1 MATMFA
7 RHKVNDYGN
16 WKRAY
21 DEFVS
26 VRKEKGVT
34 GASVHR
40 DASDPNIIIVTHQ
53 FNDVN
58 TAMAFANSEELKSAM
73 ANAGV
78 AGPPEIWFSEDI
90 ERTSY

>member
-7 RHKVNDYGN
+7 KHKVNDYGN
-16 WKRAY
+16 WKRTY
-21 DEFVS
+21 DEFAS

-58 TAMAFANSEELKSAM
+58 AAMAFANSVELKSAM

>member
-7 RHKVNDYGN
+7 RHKVNDYDN

-21 DEFVS
+21 DEFAP
-26 VRKEKGVT
+26 VRKGNGVT

-40 DASDPNIIIVTHQ
+40 DASDPNTIIITHQ

-58 TAMAFANSEELKSAM
+58 TAMVFANSEDLKSAM

-78 AGPPEIWFSEDI
+78 AGPPEIWFSKDI
-90 ERTSY
+90 EQTPY